1 MDEIIFKDKNG
12 KTKMTL
18 KGDTFDIKDL
28 EKDANILDE
37 MIAIFSKNIYE
48 KEKKEKEKKDE
59 NN

>member
-1 MDEIIFKDKNG
+1 MDEIIFKDKSG

-18 KGDTFDIKDL
+18 KGETFDIKDL

-37 MIAIFSKNIYE
+37 MIAIFTKNTY
-48 KEKKEKEKKDE
+48 KKEKEKKDE